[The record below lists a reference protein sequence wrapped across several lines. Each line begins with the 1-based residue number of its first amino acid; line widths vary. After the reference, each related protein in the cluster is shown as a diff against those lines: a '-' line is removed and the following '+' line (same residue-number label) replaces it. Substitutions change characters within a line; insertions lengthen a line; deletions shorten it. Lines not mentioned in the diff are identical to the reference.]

1 MCDGICEGVRMQT
14 TSSHRRRR
22 TPAQRE
28 KILSAY
34 RRSHLAQ
41 RAFAARAGIGLST
54 LGLWLRQAKATPAA
68 VAGFVE
74 VPNLLP
80 PPPTAAVYRLHLG
93 GGVQVEVSSGFQPA
107 EVAALVQLFPTR

>member
-1 MCDGICEGVRMQT
+1 MQT
-14 TSSHRRRR
+14 PLSHRKRR

-28 KILSAY
+28 KILIAY
-34 RRSHLAQ
+34 RRSELPQ

-54 LGLWLRQAKATPAA
+54 LGLWLRQAKATPAT

-80 PPPTAAVYRLHLG
+80 PPPAAALYRLHLG
-93 GGVQVEVSSGFQPA
+93 AGVLVEVSSGFQPA